1 MSIKR
6 RIYEIIE
13 VAREGDILSRIFDL
27 SIIILIILNII
38 AVILGT
44 VRNFYISHQVLL
56 RNFEIIS
63 VSVFTIEYLL
73 RLWTATYK
81 ERFEHPVWGRIKYIF
96 TPMAI
101 IDLLAILPFYLPM
114 LIPMD
119 LRFLRIL
126 RLFRIFRLFKM
137 TRYSKAMQ
145 TLGNVIKEKKEELLV
160 TVFIVFILLLTASSL
175 MYYVEVDAQPDKFSS
190 ILDAMWWG
198 VATLTTVGYGDVYP
212 ITPLGKFL
220 GAVISLLGIGL
231 FALPTGILAS
241 GFGEE
246 IRKNREKKR
255 TIICPKCGAELEIDL
270 SNFDIKIKNKEG
282 REK

>member
-6 RIYEIIE
+6 RIYEVIE
-13 VAREGDILSRIFDL
+13 VAREEDIPSRIFDL

-44 VRNFYISHQVLL
+44 VRNFYITHQVLL

-81 ERFEHPVWGRIKYIF
+81 EGFEHPFFGRIEYIF

-270 SNFDIKIKNKEG
+270 SNFDIKLKNKEG